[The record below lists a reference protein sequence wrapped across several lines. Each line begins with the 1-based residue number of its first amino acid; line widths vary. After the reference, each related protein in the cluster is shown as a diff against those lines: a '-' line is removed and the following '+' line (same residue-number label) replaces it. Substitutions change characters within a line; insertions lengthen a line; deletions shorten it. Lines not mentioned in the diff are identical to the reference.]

1 MERFPIRTFTIAT
14 NDERSIL
21 HSPALPRP
29 GVPYIDV
36 TECSVW
42 RLTIVAHERGHSTH
56 TISEGELRITTN
68 LEDFERL
75 ERVLMKAPRQSQGK
89 RFPYSVLSD
98 APCVEFEAEKGQVV
112 SVKLPG

>member
-14 NDERSIL
+14 NEEQSVL

-36 TECSVW
+36 TESKVS
-42 RLTIVAHERGHSTH
+42 RLTVVAHPRGQSTC
-56 TISEGELRITTN
+56 SLSDGELRVTTN

-75 ERVLMKAPRQSQGK
+75 ERVLSKAPRQSQGK
-89 RFPYSVLSD
+89 RFPYSVLVD
-98 APCVEFEAEKGQVV
+98 PPCVELTMEMGELVD
-112 SVKLPG
+112 VKLPF